1 MAALTFADELALL
14 THDDEGVN
22 KMSASNFG
30 YGLGG
35 ALLVELALARR
46 VEVADGRIV
55 VIDPTPTGHPLV
67 DDALSRIGGAD
78 RARKP
83 KDWVS
88 ALAKGLP
95 ERVLDGLVAA
105 GILTREDGKVLWVF
119 SRTRY
124 PSPGGHEPPA
134 ETEVRARLDR
144 AIRSSGPI
152 DPRTAALL
160 ALVRATKFER
170 SAFPDLPRDQVNA
183 RLDEVDQADW
193 APAAVK
199 KAIEE
204 MQAAILVAVIIP
216 AATSAA
222 IS

>member
-1 MAALTFADELALL
+1 MATLTFADELALL
-14 THDDEGVN
+14 THDDEGAN
-22 KMSASNFG
+22 KMSALNFG

-35 ALLVELALARR
+35 ALLVELALAERI
-46 VEVADGRIV
+46 EIADGRIV
-55 VIDPTPTGHPLV
+55 VVDPTPTGHPLV
-67 DDALSRIGGAD
+67 DDALAQIAGAN

-95 ERVLDGLVAA
+95 DRVLDGLVAA

-124 PSPGGHEPPA
+124 PSPGGQEPPA
-134 ETEVRARLDR
+134 ETAVRARLDL

-170 SAFPDLPRDQVNA
+170 SAFPDVPRDQVKA

-204 MQAAILVAVIIP
+204 MQTAILLTVIIP
-216 AATSAA
+216 ATIAATS
-222 IS
+222 

>member
-1 MAALTFADELALL
+1 MATLTFADELALL

-22 KMSASNFG
+22 KVSALNFG
-30 YGLGG
+30 YGVGG

-67 DDALSRIGGAD
+67 DDALGRIAAD

-95 ERVLDGLVAA
+95 DRVLDGLVAA
-105 GILTREDGKVLWVF
+105 GILTRDDGKVLWVF

-124 PSPGGHEPPA
+124 PSPGGQEPPA

-170 SAFPDLPRDQVNA
+170 SAFPDVPRD
-183 RLDEVDQADW
+183 
-193 APAAVK
+193 
-199 KAIEE
+199 E
-204 MQAAILVAVIIP
+204 MQAAILVTVIIP
-216 AATSAA
+216 ATIAATS
-222 IS
+222 